1 MKIPRLE
8 AMRRSQREY
17 HRSHPWGLSEGG
29 LYIPH
34 SYADM
39 TPDSLSRWDD
49 VGFIHN
55 KRRVIVW
62 WQHPRFVYSDAVW
75 DAVHDAVGEGPID
88 NWLTEGGTKNYKLVG
103 LSRKKLISTTLREPS
118 PAKQAHY
125 ALLRSSFERLSDEG
139 VEHSVTVS
147 WKTKRLWWAMGVNI
161 VAPLEVRNEKDLA
174 ELASLAK
181 RLIKGQT
188 DLKSEFPDYRYTRQD
203 WLREREMQS
212 AKSSPALD
220 H

>member
-1 MKIPRLE
+1 MKIPHLE

-17 HRSHPWGLSEGG
+17 HRSHPWRLSEGG

-39 TPDSLSRWDD
+39 TPESLSSWDD
-49 VGFIHN
+49 VGFILN
-55 KRRVIVW
+55 RRRVIVW
-62 WQHPRFVYSDAVW
+62 WQHPRNVYSEALW
-75 DAVHDAVGEGPID
+75 DAVYKAVGDGPID
-88 NWLTEGGTKNYKLVG
+88 NWLTEGGTKNYKRVG
-103 LSRKKLISTTLREPS
+103 RSRKKLVSTTLREPS

-125 ALLRSSFERLSDEG
+125 ALLRSTFERLSDEG

-147 WKTKRLWWAMGVNI
+147 WKPKRLWWAMGVNI

-203 WLREREMQS
+203 WRREREMQS